1 MIKFQFGEY
10 HGFIS
15 AKQESRASSCIPY
28 SSFISAG
35 LKFGD
40 LYVQRYSI
48 NLRGIKLAYVLHMFG
63 CMCIQLLYFDDRLP
77 SPAE

>member
-1 MIKFQFGEY
+1 MSNRQDIFVAFRLIHWNWNNLEKKFQFGKY

-15 AKQESRASSCIPY
+15 AKQDSRASSCIPY
-28 SSFISAG
+28 SSFISAD

-48 NLRGIKLAYVLHMFG
+48 NLRGIK
-63 CMCIQLLYFDDRLP
+63 
-77 SPAE
+77 E